1 MTATIT
7 IKQGKLWHRQHQ
19 ILIKNNKTVKILRR
33 DPKCRHSPRDE
44 EIFLHFSR
52 GRKETLGHSL
62 CVSFFVWSSK
72 IYPLPP
78 ISFPTLY
85 PRPLPLPSGAFLPC
99 FFSVLFFKSVL
110 LIKSISY
117 DKPHHSSDPSS
128 PLHFIHS
135 HFPTNHLLTSPDMAC
150 QPSSPPVTSTAE
162 QQSSRTKHGP
172 APPRPVLRLAALATT
187 AVPVQKTNP

>member
-1 MTATIT
+1 MPT
-7 IKQGKLWHRQHQ
+7 
-19 ILIKNNKTVKILRR
+19 
-33 DPKCRHSPRDE
+33 
-44 EIFLHFSR
+44 
-52 GRKETLGHSL
+52 
-62 CVSFFVWSSK
+62 
-72 IYPLPP
+72 LPP
-78 ISFPTLY
+78 RRRNFPSLLSRTKGNT
-85 PRPLPLPSGAFLPC
+85 RTLPLRLLFLCGLPR
-99 FFSVLFFKSVL
+99 FIRFRPFPFPLFTRVLFPCPRALFSPVSSLLSCFSSVL

-135 HFPTNHLLTSPDMAC
+135 HFPPNHLLTSPDTAC